1 MASSSEPVVQQVR
14 IRLAAKDSRYA
25 LQESAPILVPTSFR
39 RLALSSLVNNLLE
52 HEQTVPFDF
61 IIRGSYLRTTLD
73 EFLAENGISSET
85 VIDAEYAPAQKP
97 PRYVTSF
104 EHDDWVSAVDVLHT
118 TQHGVNQPRILS
130 ASYDGR
136 LRVWNTSS
144 QVIGQSPGKDGG
156 GSSSFLKDAKF
167 VSAKQI
173 VSVGFDRVMRLWKY
187 DEGPDGFS
195 ASITPQL
202 ELYGH
207 SASVDSVAVHKST
220 SRLLTASSDHSI
232 GLWSTRKSEAPP
244 APEDSVSRTTRDSG
258 KRRKLNP
265 AVSVAQRGP
274 LSILRQHTQQTS
286 GAIFDSKDST
296 VAYSV
301 SWDQTMR
308 TWDLVT
314 SAVVD
319 TRATNQALLS
329 VEQMPDLHLIATGTA
344 GRDVKL
350 IDPRA
355 SASSITAMTLRGH
368 RNSVVCLARDP
379 MSGHTLASGSH
390 DGHCRVWDLRN
401 TKQGKDGTTVQS
413 LYTIPRQSFGPKPI
427 PEVGSNA
434 QVYGLCWDAELGLLS
449 AGQDKSIQINRSE
462 PP

>member
-1 MASSSEPVVQQVR
+1 M
-14 IRLAAKDSRYA
+14 
-25 LQESAPILVPTSFR
+25 
-39 RLALSSLVNNLLE
+39 
-52 HEQTVPFDF
+52 
-61 IIRGSYLRTTLD
+61 
-73 EFLAENGISSET
+73 
-85 VIDAEYAPAQKP
+85 
-97 PRYVTSF
+97 
-104 EHDDWVSAVDVLHT
+104 
-118 TQHGVNQPRILS
+118 
-130 ASYDGR
+130 
-136 LRVWNTSS
+136 
-144 QVIGQSPGKDGG
+144 
-156 GSSSFLKDAKF
+156 
-167 VSAKQI
+167 SAKQI

-195 ASITPQL
+195 ASMTPQL

-265 AVSVAQRGP
+265 AVSVVQRGP

>member
-1 MASSSEPVVQQVR
+1 MASSNEPASQQVR
-14 IRLAAKDSRYA
+14 IRFATKDSRYA
-25 LQESAPILVPTSFR
+25 LQESVPILVPTSFR
-39 RLALSSLVNNLLE
+39 RLALSSLINNLLE

-73 EFLAENGISSET
+73 DFLAENGISSET

-97 PRYVTSF
+97 PRYISSF
-104 EHDDWVSAVDVLHT
+104 EHDDWVSAVDVLHPA
-118 TQHGVNQPRILS
+118 QNAVNQPRVLS

-144 QVIGQSPGKDGG
+144 QVIGQSPNEASG

-187 DEGPDGFS
+187 DEAPDGLT
-195 ASITPQL
+195 ASILPQL

-207 SASVDSVAVHKST
+207 LASVDCVAVHKLSG
-220 SRLLTASSDHSI
+220 RLLTASSDHSI

-244 APEDSVSRTTRDSG
+244 APEDLMARTTRDNG
-258 KRRKLNP
+258 KRRKLNS

-274 LSILRQHTQQTS
+274 LSMLRQHTQQAS
-286 GAIFDSKDST
+286 AAIFDAKDST

-301 SWDQTMR
+301 SLDQTMR

-329 VEQMPDLHLIATGTA
+329 IEHMPDLHLIATGTA

-355 SASSITAMTLRGH
+355 SASSVTAMTLKGH

-379 MSGHTLASGSH
+379 SSGHTLASGSH

-413 LYTIPRQSFGPKPI
+413 LYTIPRESFGGKPI
-427 PEVGSNA
+427 PDVGSNA
-434 QVYGLCWDAELGLLS
+434 QVYGLCWNAELGLLS
-449 AGQDKSIQINRSE
+449 AGQDKRIQINRSE